1 MDCRQIAAMERTV
14 QHKVEM
20 LDKARDNV
28 WTDKAR
34 MYQEQLNGI
43 IELIIA
49 MGYDVEYERSK
60 ATGWKTVCVIKA

>member
-1 MDCRQIAAMERTV
+1 MERTV

-28 WTDKAR
+28 WPDKAR